1 MKDYIYIG
9 IIAALFLVFFMLHII
24 QSSRISK
31 LMKKYEAFMEGKDA
45 TNLADAIEENFQQM
59 EKLESSYQDAE
70 VKMDKALSG
79 ITSTFHKLGIVKYD
93 AFKEMGGN
101 LSFALCLL
109 DDNNNGFILNTM
121 HGRESSYTYIK
132 EIENGTAYST
142 LGEEEKQAFLQKVTE
157 EFAGIEKER
166 DVSLTRIINGATSPT
181 TIWFWTAAN
190 SVSTAAWKS

>member
-31 LMKKYEAFMEGKDA
+31 LMKRYEAFMEGKDA

-121 HGRESSYTYIK
+121 HGR
-132 EIENGTAYST
+132 
-142 LGEEEKQAFLQKVTE
+142 KQLHLYKRNR
-157 EFAGIEKER
+157 KR
-166 DVSLTRIINGATSPT
+166 NSLFNT
-181 TIWFWTAAN
+181 W
-190 SVSTAAWKS
+190 

>member
-70 VKMDKALSG
+70 VKMDKAL
-79 ITSTFHKLGIVKYD
+79 FHKLGIVKYD

-142 LGEEEKQAFLQKVTE
+142 LGEEEKQALQKAISSDE
-157 EFAGIEKER
+157 EK
-166 DVSLTRIINGATSPT
+166 
-181 TIWFWTAAN
+181 
-190 SVSTAAWKS
+190 